1 MEKTIFSIIYSVLFL
16 ITCSLFG
23 QESLKKPNVI
33 LILADDQ
40 GYGDMSCN
48 GNPYLKTPAIDALQK
63 TSVSLSDFHV
73 DPTCAP
79 TRAALMTG
87 RYSARVGVWL
97 TIKGRHHLRKG
108 EVTVADVFSD
118 NQYETAIFGKWHLG
132 DNYPFRP
139 QDRGFK
145 ESLIHG
151 GGVVGEIPDFWG
163 NNYYDDTYFRNGEP
177 EKVKGYATDVWFDET
192 KKFITNSDKKDKP
205 FFVYL
210 SLNAPHGPLHVP
222 EKYVKPYLNMNGVPK
237 GRALFYGMI
246 ASIDENLEKLRTFL
260 EDRDLDKNTIII
272 YMTDNGTASGV
283 TQKVTQNGNQFKV
296 VDIDGFNAGLR
307 GKKGT
312 PYEGGHRAACI
323 IHWPQGNLNKATE
336 VSRLTA
342 NIDVLPTLI
351 DLAGLN
357 LKNQIDFDGK
367 SFKTLLYNPKDEN
380 WSDRTIVVND
390 QTEFKKEIESDL
402 PVKYKEFSVMNEK
415 WRLVGDELYAIEND
429 PRQTIDVS
437 SKYPQMVNQ
446 LKRVYENWWDDVSE
460 KFHTYNSTIIGSTH
474 QKEIRLDAQFWHGAK
489 KVYSQQHVR
498 SAVQA
503 NGFWDIEVESS
514 GKYKIEL
521 RRWPRELNKAINE
534 IVELP
539 ILNAATHDLGYR
551 LYKTKSE
558 KIEAVSARLKVG
570 GFDELV
576 TVSPNDKKITFEVS
590 LEKGKVDLQA
600 WFINAEGI
608 EWGAYYVYINKI

>member
-1 MEKTIFSIIYSVLFL
+1 MKKTIFSIIYSVLFL

-63 TSVSLSDFHV
+63 NSVNLSDFHV

-97 TIKGRHHLRKG
+97 TIKGRHHLRKD

-192 KKFITNSDKKDKP
+192 KKFITNSTENDKP

-210 SLNAPHGPLHVP
+210 SLNAPHGPLRVP
-222 EKYVKPYLNMNGVPK
+222 EKYVKPYLNMSGVPK

-246 ASIDENLEKLRTFL
+246 ASIDENLEKLRNFL
-260 EDRDLDKNTIII
+260 EDQDLDKNTIII

-336 VSRLTA
+336 VSQLTA

-357 LKNQIDFDGK
+357 FKNQIDFDGK
-367 SFKTLLYNPKDEN
+367 SFKSLLYNPKDEN

-390 QTEFKKEIESDL
+390 QTEFKRK
-402 PVKYKEFSVMNEK
+402 
-415 WRLVGDELYAIEND
+415 
-429 PRQTIDVS
+429 
-437 SKYPQMVNQ
+437 
-446 LKRVYENWWDDVSE
+446 LKV
-460 KFHTYNSTIIGSTH
+460 I
-474 QKEIRLDAQFWHGAK
+474 
-489 KVYSQQHVR
+489 
-498 SAVQA
+498 
-503 NGFWDIEVESS
+503 
-514 GKYKIEL
+514 
-521 RRWPRELNKAINE
+521 
-534 IVELP
+534 
-539 ILNAATHDLGYR
+539 YR
-551 LYKTKSE
+551 LNTKN
-558 KIEAVSARLKVG
+558 
-570 GFDELV
+570 F
-576 TVSPNDKKITFEVS
+576 
-590 LEKGKVDLQA
+590 Q
-600 WFINAEGI
+600 
-608 EWGAYYVYINKI
+608 